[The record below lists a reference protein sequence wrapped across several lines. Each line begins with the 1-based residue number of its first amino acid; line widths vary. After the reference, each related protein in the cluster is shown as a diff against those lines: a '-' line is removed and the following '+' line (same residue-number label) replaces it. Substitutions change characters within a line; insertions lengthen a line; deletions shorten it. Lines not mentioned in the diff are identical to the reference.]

1 MRESEMVK
9 PIVEILED
17 KFEDELLAFLNQFQI
32 ENDCKIKDWSF
43 VPDGSSNYTL
53 RVEIEK
59 EDSNLMC

>member
-1 MRESEMVK
+1 MVK
-9 PIVEILED
+9 LIVEILED

-32 ENDCKIKDWSF
+32 ENDCKIKEWSF
-43 VPDGSSNYTL
+43 VPDGVSNYTL